1 MIRKYEVMYIL
12 DQDTTDV
19 KSVQTKLHDVLTAN
33 GGKILESED
42 WGLRDF
48 AYVIKKKKKGYY
60 TVVIV
65 ETDSANINEFER
77 VSRIDKNV
85 VRCQVINTENEKRYI
100 QSTKLSKTDMS
111 KFKEEKKPS
120 RGFDRRMPRRD
131 DAPKAEESNE
141 AKAVKEVKEVKET
154 KVVKEVKEKTTT
166 AKEAKPAAAKEAK
179 PAAKKTTKKV
189 EEKEA

>member
-1 MIRKYEVMYIL
+1 MIRKYEVMYII

-19 KSVQTKLHDVLTAN
+19 KTVQTKLHDVLTAN

-42 WGLRDF
+42 WGLKDF
-48 AYVIKKKKKGYY
+48 AYLIKKKKKGYY

-85 VRCQVINTENEKRYI
+85 VRYQVINTENEKKYV
-100 QSTKLSKTDMS
+100 QTTKLSKTDMS

-131 DAPKAEESNE
+131 DNNKVEDVNSN
-141 AKAVKEVKEVKET
+141 KAVKEVTAATTEVKE
-154 KVVKEVKEKTTT
+154 EKQ
-166 AKEAKPAAAKEAK
+166 AV
-179 PAAKKTTKKV
+179 KKTTKKV
-189 EEKEA
+189 EVKED

>member
-1 MIRKYEVMYIL
+1 MIRKYEVMYII

-19 KSVQTKLHDVLTAN
+19 KAVQKKLHDVLIAN

-42 WGLRDF
+42 WGLKDF
-48 AYVIKKKKKGYY
+48 AYLIKKKRKGYY
-60 TVVIV
+60 SVVIV

-77 VSRIDKNV
+77 ISRIDKNV
-85 VRCQVINTENEKRYI
+85 VRYQVINTENEKKYI

-120 RGFDRRMPRRD
+120 RGFDKRMPRRED
-131 DAPKAEESNE
+131 NNSE
-141 AKAVKEVKEVKET
+141 ET
-154 KVVKEVKEKTTT
+154 KSTTF
-166 AKEAKPAAAKEAK
+166 KKPAA
-179 PAAKKTTKKV
+179 KKV

>member
-1 MIRKYEVMYIL
+1 MIRKYEIMYII
-12 DQDTTDV
+12 DQDVTDI
-19 KSVQTKLHDVLTAN
+19 KAVQKKLHDILTNN

-42 WGLRDF
+42 WGLKDF

-60 TVVIV
+60 TIVIA

-85 VRCQVINTENEKRYI
+85 VRYQVINTENEKRYI
-100 QSTKLSKTDMS
+100 QSTKFSKTDMS

-131 DAPKAEESNE
+131 ENSSSQEFSE
-141 AKAVKEVKEVKET
+141 AKTNREVKELKPKVAIKTEDKEVKVT
-154 KVVKEVKEKTTT
+154 KVK
-166 AKEAKPAAAKEAK
+166 KEAA
-179 PAAKKTTKKV
+179 
-189 EEKEA
+189 